1 MGSNKKKQT
10 LISTTNVVVKSDL
23 DGIGSHS
30 PIVSSF
36 NDKIRPV
43 LDAVDKLRN
52 LAVLRLGFSKMF
64 LFFFAASTRTKRKPK
79 NPQSF
84 YPKLCLENS
93 LTQNRTPKNPLTISL
108 AETQQTRK
116 SKVNYYFSNVYLVKA
131 EAFVSFK
138 VSAHK
143 PHLTTDDF
151 PTCESIRL
159 SQSVDKNG
167 ERTLAVVTKS
177 DKSPEGLLEK
187 VTSNDVNIGLGFVC
201 VRNRVGQESY
211 EEARFKEAK
220 LFETHSLLSMI
231 DKSIVGIPVLSQ
243 KLMQIQATS
252 ISRNL
257 PDIVKKINDKLSH
270 NIVEF
275 KSLPRALTSVPEAMS
290 ALMKIIG
297 GVKESLRKV
306 LLRGEYFDEFP
317 NDKKMHCKARL
328 VEMVNGFSDELKKC
342 PESDPT
348 RNFLMDEIKHLEEA
362 KEISLPN
369 FLPKNIFLSILKEK
383 DNGISSIPKAFVE
396 KLFGYV
402 EEVVMSVLMSHV
414 RHYYQLQISAKI
426 AGLNLIENMIENS
439 MKWVMEIVEMEKLTD
454 YTCNPEFETEYNKL
468 MAQKDAF
475 MKNLHLY
482 NSMTIERVGSVD
494 LVKPRNSPH
503 LLDQAFDLR
512 MRLVAYWSIVQ
523 RRLVDSMALHLQL
536 SVHRLV
542 DEHLERE
549 LVSQI
554 MAPNGNL
561 ERMLEESPL
570 VASKRAKLEGSIKKL
585 KECKEILAQIMDRTH
600 DQC

>member
-177 DKSPEGLLEK
+177 DKSPEGLLE
-187 VTSNDVNIGLGFVC
+187 
-201 VRNRVGQESY
+201 RNRVGQESY

-275 KSLPRALTSVPEAMS
+275 KALPRALTSVAEAMS

-362 KEISLPN
+362 KEISLPK

-383 DNGISSIPKAFVE
+383 VNGISSIPKAFVE

-414 RHYYQLQISAKI
+414 RHYYQLQISAKR
-426 AGLNLIENMIENS
+426 AGLNLIENMKENS

-542 DEHLERE
+542 NEHLERE

-585 KECKEILAQIMDRTH
+585 KECKEILAQIMDRSH